1 MIEIHAILAEIDLD
15 PIYLSAEFLLRRIVV
30 GYGCAEVIADVGKL
44 EIETT
49 RAETRWC
56 PHCVYNRRWRE
67 AQPAP
72 GLGSTAEDFQCA
84 RTLDDCGSVRRSWAH

>member
-1 MIEIHAILAEIDLD
+1 MCAQCIVLD
-15 PIYLSAEFLLRRIVV
+15 PLRFCSNLQYIDRH
-30 GYGCAEVIADVGKL
+30 GRL

-56 PHCVYNRRWRE
+56 PHCVYNRSWRE
-67 AQPAP
+67 GQPAP
-72 GLGSTAEDFQCA
+72 SLGNTAEEFQCA